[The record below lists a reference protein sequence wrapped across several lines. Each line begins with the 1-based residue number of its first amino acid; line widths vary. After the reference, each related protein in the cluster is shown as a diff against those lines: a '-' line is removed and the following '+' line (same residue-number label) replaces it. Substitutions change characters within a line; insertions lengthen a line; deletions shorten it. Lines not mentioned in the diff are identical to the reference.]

1 MAIETMKISELIR
14 ELQQLKAELGDI
26 PVIHQRD
33 PEGNGYG
40 TITSRSVGVYDES
53 SIGKFVS
60 IEPFNEYIE
69 DELFTY

>member
-1 MAIETMKISELIR
+1 MRVSELIK

-40 TITSRSVGVYDES
+40 TITSRSVCVYNES
-53 SIGKFVS
+53 SIGKFIS
-60 IEPFNEYIE
+60 IEPFDEYIE
-69 DELFTY
+69 DRLFNY